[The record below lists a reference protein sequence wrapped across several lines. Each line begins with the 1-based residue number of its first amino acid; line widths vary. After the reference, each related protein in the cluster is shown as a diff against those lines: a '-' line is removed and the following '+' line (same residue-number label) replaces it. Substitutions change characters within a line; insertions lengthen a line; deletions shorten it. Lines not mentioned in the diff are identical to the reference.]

1 MNFSSIKEYDDYIN
15 GMHKSRVAMALL
27 IINAISVPFS
37 DDNNSL
43 RTLRMAM
50 VISLID
56 IIDEL
61 DKRDTIMID
70 MLNNAVREYISNF
83 EAAFGIVN
91 FKEQIDSIRQSAR
104 NHADRI
110 TDGDSILS
118 SVNFNLN

>member
-70 MLNNAVREYISNF
+70 MLNNEVREYISNI
-83 EAAFGIVN
+83 EAVFGIVN
-91 FKEQIDSIRQSAR
+91 FKEQIDNIRQSAR